1 MEFHFFLQM
10 EQQSILRLLVIWA
23 VSTFRLTQQY
33 SANNDKGKFMRHWP
47 RDKTIYFNQIA
58 PYWIM

>member
-1 MEFHFFLQM
+1 MEFHFVLQM

-33 SANNDKGKFMRHWP
+33 SNDKGKFMRHWS

-58 PYWIM
+58 S

>member
-1 MEFHFFLQM
+1 MEFHFVLQM

-33 SANNDKGKFMRHWP
+33 SNDKGKFMRHWAGST
-47 RDKTIYFNQIA
+47 RQNHLF
-58 PYWIM
+58 